1 MLLFLWFTNTTLDI
15 SAFMG
20 MIMIISVVVNNGI
33 FLIVYT
39 DLYLKKVPGIHDA
52 LLMAA
57 RVRLRPIL
65 MTTLSSIFGFIPLA
79 FAIGEGAEM
88 LKPLAISMIGGMSLS
103 ILFSLFVIPIL
114 YQPFKGNMANKSVT

>member
-1 MLLFLWFTNTTLDI
+1 
-15 SAFMG
+15 
-20 MIMIISVVVNNGI
+20 MIMIIGVVVNNGI
-33 FLIVYT
+33 LLIDYT
-39 DLYLKKVPGIHDA
+39 EKYLKEEPNVTTA

-79 FAIGEGAEM
+79 FAMGEGTEM

-103 ILFSLFVIPIL
+103 MLFSLFVIPVL
-114 YQPFKGNMANKSVT
+114 YQSFNGKQKNKRYSTDNAF

>member
-1 MLLFLWFTNTTLDI
+1 LLID
-15 SAFMG
+15 
-20 MIMIISVVVNNGI
+20 
-33 FLIVYT
+33 YT
-39 DLYLKKVPGIHDA
+39 EKYLKENPIIPEA
-52 LLMAA
+52 LLMAS

-103 ILFSLFVIPIL
+103 MIFSLFVIPVL
-114 YQPFKGNMANKSVT
+114 YQSFNGKKVNVQISSNASEMV